1 MTQPLSRLSV
11 DDLELERATPL
22 PDKEVMSL
30 LDLNIDIDL
39 ALDLAAPIDL
49 AVAANA
55 NVAAAIDASVSA
67 NVLSFDSVSQ
77 AIAQQQTMIDQFLA
91 GEAIAH
97 APQTAAIDQA
107 NDVVDDGA
115 AATGDT
121 AAVSSLADPVTHTDT
136 TDVHNSVV
144 SEADAVTTGNLFD
157 DGLLNVNVEV
167 DLDADLAAPIAGA
180 VAANANVAAP
190 IDAAVSAN
198 ILSFDSASSAIAD
211 QTAVINQHLEGL
223 AQATAAQDAEII
235 Q

>member
-1 MTQPLSRLSV
+1 MTQPLSRLSM

-55 NVAAAIDASVSA
+55 NIAAAVDASVSA

-77 AIAQQQTMIDQFLA
+77 AIAQQQTMLDQFLA
-91 GEAIAH
+91 GEAIAD
-97 APQTAAIDQA
+97 APQIASIDQA
-107 NDVVDDGA
+107 NDVIDDGA
-115 AATGDT
+115 AAATD
-121 AAVSSLADPVTHTDT
+121 AAASTLAEPVTHTST
-136 TDVHNSVV
+136 TDVANSVL
-144 SEADAVTTGNLFD
+144 SDADTVTTGSIFD
-157 DGLLNVNVEV
+157 DGLLNVNVAV
-167 DLDADLAAPIAGA
+167 DLDADIAAPIAGA

-198 ILSFDSASSAIAD
+198 ILSFNSASTALAD
-211 QTAVINQHLEGL
+211 QTAVINQHLEGV
-223 AQATAAQDAEII
+223 AHATAAQDADII

>member
-1 MTQPLSRLSV
+1 MTDSLRPLSM
-11 DDLELERATPL
+11 DDLDQERATPL

-55 NVAAAIDASVSA
+55 NIAAAIDASVSA

-77 AIAQQQTMIDQFLA
+77 AIAHQQTMIDQYLA
-91 GEAIAH
+91 GQAIAH

-107 NDVVDDGA
+107 NDVVDAGTHDA
-115 AATGDT
+115 PVVDT
-121 AAVSSLADPVTHTDT
+121 MAEPVTHTDT
-136 TDVHNSVV
+136 TDVHSSVI
-144 SEADAVTTGNLFD
+144 SDADAVTTGSIFD
-157 DGLLNVNVEV
+157 DGLLNVNVDV
-167 DLDADLAAPIAGA
+167 DVDADMAAPIAGA

-198 ILSFDSASSAIAD
+198 ILSFDSASSALAD
-211 QTAVINQHLEGL
+211 QTAVITQHLEGL
-223 AQATAAQDAEII
+223 AQATAAQDADIV